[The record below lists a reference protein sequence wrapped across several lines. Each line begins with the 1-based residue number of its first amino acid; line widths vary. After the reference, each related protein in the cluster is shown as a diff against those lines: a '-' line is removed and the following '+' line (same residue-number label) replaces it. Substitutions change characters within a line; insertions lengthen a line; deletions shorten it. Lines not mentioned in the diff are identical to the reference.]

1 MGSRLDTAYQPKP
14 LTKDDLDSFF
24 SPFDLKRLESYAN
37 NMLDYHVILDLVPR
51 LALLYFTE
59 RLKYSEGIQA
69 SILLAV
75 GLQRKNLASIEQEL
89 SLPSSQLLAMFIK
102 IMRKMSAH
110 LNSLVSGAI
119 EAKLPT
125 REAIGVSRAD
135 ADGAF
140 DDEVIDDQFE
150 PLETGL
156 DEELEEGGDEAMKE
170 LRAKQREL
178 IDALPLDR
186 YEIEEGAPGW
196 VDAEAQVKKAT
207 KSGHKNP
214 VVSVKSAKTKRK
226 PSESAA
232 EIYAQ
237 EMGGDKAHKK
247 SKKGSKDHS

>member
-1 MGSRLDTAYQPKP
+1 MGSNLDTAFESKA
-14 LTKDDLDSFF
+14 LTKADLDGLL

-51 LALLYFTE
+51 LALLYFTD
-59 RLKYSEGIQA
+59 RFKSAIKLTGMYWLFLDLFALTYIIIGIQL

-75 GLQRKNLASIEQEL
+75 GLQRKNLQALEQEMP
-89 SLPSSQLLAMFIK
+89 LPSSQVLAMFIK

-119 EAKLPT
+119 EAEMPT
-125 REAIGVSRAD
+125 RSAIGVSRAD

-140 DDEVIDDQFE
+140 DDEVIDSQFE
-150 PLETGL
+150 PLQKGL
-156 DEELEEGGDEAMKE
+156 EEELEEGGDEAMKA

-196 VDAEAQVKKAT
+196 AE
-207 KSGHKNP
+207 
-214 VVSVKSAKTKRK
+214 
-226 PSESAA
+226 
-232 EIYAQ
+232 
-237 EMGGDKAHKK
+237 
-247 SKKGSKDHS
+247 